1 MRSGPRG
8 TVPVR
13 EPAPPGTGRGTRPQ
27 ARGTARE
34 AAAIPKS
41 SNTPSNGEPMSQM
54 VACVVLIRAVPGDV
68 PALARR
74 IAGIDGVAEVY
85 SVSGDYDLIAI
96 VRVKEYE
103 RIAEIVTE
111 EIAQIQGIER
121 TNTLTAFRVYSKQDL
136 GAAWD
141 MFD

>member
-1 MRSGPRG
+1 
-8 TVPVR
+8 
-13 EPAPPGTGRGTRPQ
+13 
-27 ARGTARE
+27 
-34 AAAIPKS
+34 
-41 SNTPSNGEPMSQM
+41 MSQQM

-74 IAGIDGVAEVY
+74 IAGIEGVAEVY

-96 VRVKEYE
+96 VRVKEYD